1 METERSEAI
10 VAVIVSFN
18 PGHDRLRAL
27 LEAVAP
33 QVARVVVVDNGSAR
47 RSGDFLFALKLQLAF
62 ELIEFGQNR
71 GIAAAHNAGIRYA
84 RDQGYGYVL
93 LLDHDS
99 LPAPGCVAE
108 LLKAHRKLVG
118 AGTEVAAVGPR
129 YLDETSGVPAPFL
142 RYTRWN
148 SLKIY
153 PGETDEVLETS
164 VLISSGSLI
173 SVQAIDAIG
182 LMDEALFIDGVDWDW
197 CFRASSLGYRL
208 YGIAAASMTH
218 SLGDS
223 GIRIFKWKI
232 PLHSPL
238 RHYYA
243 YRNTILLCKRRTVP
257 FSWKLHF
264 SARLVARFV
273 IYMVLSPHRLKR
285 CHYILRGL
293 VDGLGDRS
301 GPMQASRP

>member
-1 METERSEAI
+1 METERSEAVI
-10 VAVIVSFN
+10 AVIVSFN
-18 PGHDRLRAL
+18 PDLDRLHAL
-27 LEAVAP
+27 LAAVVP
-33 QVARVVVVDNGSAR
+33 QVARAVVVDNGSTQKTR
-47 RSGDFLFALKLQLAF
+47 DFLSALKLRLTF
-62 ELIEFGQNR
+62 ELIEFDQNR

-84 RDQGYGYVL
+84 IGQAYGYVL

-99 LPAPGCVAE
+99 LPASDCVAE
-108 LLKAHRKLVG
+108 LLKAHKRLAGGG
-118 AGTEVAAVGPR
+118 AAVAAVGPR
-129 YLDETSGVPAPFL
+129 YLDETSGLPAPFL

-153 PGETDEVLETS
+153 PREADEVLETS

-173 SVQAIDAIG
+173 AAEAIDRIG
-182 LMDEALFIDGVDWDW
+182 LMDETLFIDGVDWDW

-257 FSWKLHF
+257 LSWKLHF
-264 SARLVARFV
+264 SARLVVRFV
-273 IYMVLSPHRLKR
+273 IYMVLSPYRLKR
-285 CHYILRGL
+285 CSYIFRGL
-293 VDGLGDRS
+293 MDGLGDRS
-301 GPMQASRP
+301 GPVQANRP